1 LGLVDALAQ
10 LTFAVQ
16 GTLGRIAS
24 AHDLST
30 VQTRLL
36 GLLRDRHPTMK
47 ELAGFLQLDKSSVTG
62 LVDRAQ
68 DRGLVQRTASA
79 LDGRSVRVNITAA
92 GRQLVGQVT
101 AAFEDEVEVL
111 VGDLSSA
118 QRTRLSVSASL
129 IAVADAKRRGIDIL
143 DVEAVPRHRGPAG
156 PPLKSVTFGSAADAT
171 DRSG

>member
-1 LGLVDALAQ
+1 VDALAQ
-10 LTFAVQ
+10 LTFAVH
-16 GTLGRIAS
+16 GTLGRIAA
-24 AHDLST
+24 AHDLSI

-79 LDGRSVRVNITAA
+79 LDGRSVRVSITAA

-101 AAFEDEVEVL
+101 AAFEDKVEVL
-111 VGDLSSA
+111 VGDLSPA
-118 QRTRLSVSASL
+118 QRSRLSASASL
-129 IAVADAKRRGIDIL
+129 IAVADAKRRGIDIF
-143 DVEAVPRHRGPAG
+143 DVEVVPGDRASSG
-156 PPLKSVTFGSAADAT
+156 DARPSSM
-171 DRSG
+171 DGGQ